1 MLKEKHPLI
10 KLDLK
15 SKKGALNI
23 IIQESYN
30 ALFTLYYLILE
41 DTIENI
47 IYEIINIIIGY
58 LQLIIFIFDYTVRL
72 LLLNIFSFLY
82 IFIVSSNMEPNRI
95 SKRNNKYIEIY
106 TFHTYNKR
114 KGISLLYNNFFYH
127 ISYIFHGNFN
137 YNNDNYNN

>member
-10 KLDLK
+10 KLELK
-15 SKKGALNI
+15 SKKAALNI
-23 IIQESYN
+23 VIQESYN

-137 YNNDNYNN
+137 YNNDNYNK

>member
-1 MLKEKHPLI
+1 MLKEKNPLI
-10 KLDLK
+10 KLELK

-95 SKRNNKYIEIY
+95 SKRNNKFIEIY

-114 KGISLLYNNFFYH
+114 KGISLLYNNFFYN

-137 YNNDNYNN
+137 YNNDNYNK

>member
-10 KLDLK
+10 KLELK

-47 IYEIINIIIGY
+47 IYEMINIIIGY

-114 KGISLLYNNFFYH
+114 KGISLLYNNFFNH
-127 ISYIFHGNFN
+127 ISYNFHGNFN